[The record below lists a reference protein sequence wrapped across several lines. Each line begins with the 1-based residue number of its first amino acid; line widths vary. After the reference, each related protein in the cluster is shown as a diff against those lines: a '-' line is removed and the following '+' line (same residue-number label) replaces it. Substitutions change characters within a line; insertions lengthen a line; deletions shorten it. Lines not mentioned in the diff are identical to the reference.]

1 MKPVKVRSRLLSK
14 RKRDAL
20 TLYGALI
27 VFVTFVVKEGIRD
40 FMRDNVTA
48 LDAVE
53 IAYYTHA
60 QNLGTF
66 DLVADLSFK
75 VNSISDAV
83 LPPSRDFV
91 RANRKEIESAV
102 FASQIFVTQI
112 KMLSQFVNDLV
123 DKLPNS
129 ERDIR
134 REARELDRRLET
146 VSGNEDALI
155 HILKDPLSN
164 DGTDRKA
171 LLDLAKDEH
180 IAQQLNADI
189 ITFSD
194 RVFRT
199 FRERKRD
206 AERVVN
212 VSTWISYALFT
223 LGWGLALIGRLYG
236 VESPA
241 GAD

>member
-1 MKPVKVRSRLLSK
+1 LKPVKVRSRLLSK

-40 FMRDNVTA
+40 FMRDNVSS

-53 IAYYTHA
+53 IAYFTHA

-75 VNSISDAV
+75 VNAISDAV

-102 FASQIFVTQI
+102 FASQMSVTQT
-112 KMLSQFVNDLV
+112 KMLFQFVNDLV
-123 DKLPNS
+123 GKLPNS
-129 ERDIR
+129 EKDIK

-146 VSGNEDALI
+146 VSDNEDTLV
-155 HILKDPLSN
+155 HILKDPKSD
-164 DGTDRKA
+164 DGTDNKA
-171 LLDLAKDEH
+171 LHDLAKEEH
-180 IAQQLNADI
+180 VAEQLNADI

-206 AERVVN
+206 AQRVVN
-212 VSTWISYALFT
+212 VSTWVSYALFT

-241 GAD
+241 GTD

>member
-75 VNSISDAV
+75 VNSITDAV

-146 VSGNEDALI
+146 VSGNEDALRAA
-155 HILKDPLSN
+155 HFD
-164 DGTDRKA
+164 
-171 LLDLAKDEH
+171 
-180 IAQQLNADI
+180 IACRRIQYHFA
-189 ITFSD
+189 
-194 RVFRT
+194 V
-199 FRERKRD
+199 
-206 AERVVN
+206 
-212 VSTWISYALFT
+212 
-223 LGWGLALIGRLYG
+223 LIK
-236 VESPA
+236 
-241 GAD
+241 